1 MQTASESLPAAGKSP
16 VRLRGPAAPLPAQD
30 RWAGT
35 GRGGSPWQTLFEVHA
50 ECKLVK
56 WV

>member
-1 MQTASESLPAAGKSP
+1 MQTASESLLAAGKSP
-16 VRLRGPAAPLPAQD
+16 VRLRGPAAPLPAQNW
-30 RWAGT
+30 WAGT
-35 GRGGSPWQTLFEVHA
+35 GRGGSSWHSLFEVHA